1 MFRFCAIWLLAE
13 PRSLELAF
21 YLKGSHNEISLT
33 NMASFYFVLS
43 TPSTIF
49 KHTLYLKNKP
59 INSSLILL
67 KLSSNIHI
75 PFEIIIAKNYEL
87 LSLLVWFCLGI
98 SKTEIVLH
106 VGLSC

>member
-1 MFRFCAIWLLAE
+1 M
-13 PRSLELAF
+13 
-21 YLKGSHNEISLT
+21 
-33 NMASFYFVLS
+33 
-43 TPSTIF
+43 
-49 KHTLYLKNKP
+49 
-59 INSSLILL
+59 NSSLILL